1 MNNDIS
7 SVLDR
12 SDKIRRSECVIN
24 YNRETVLMRKLSDRI
39 DIRDITVRI
48 AQSLKI
54 DGSCIL
60 FDSALYFGEIMGIDE
75 CRLDSILGECVAK
88 KVE

>member
-12 SDKIRRSECVIN
+12 SDEIRCTECVIN
-24 YNRETVLMRKLSDRI
+24 YNGKSVLMRKLSDRI

-60 FDSALYFGEIMGIDE
+60 FESALYFGEIRGIDE